1 MKNATLILILFFSV
15 FLYAQK
21 IENSSIIIGQK
32 LLKKQGTQLVLKKV
46 INDSRCPEGVN
57 CIWFG
62 EIEIMVSVYK
72 NQKWLND
79 STILLSPKKE
89 KENAAFFGKY
99 FQNKKVKMVGV
110 LPYPKDGVT
119 VNEKEYVIKI
129 DF

>member
-21 IENSSIIIGQK
+21 IKNSSIIIGQK
-32 LLKKQGTQLVLKKV
+32 PLKKQGTQLVLKKV

-72 NQKWLND
+72 NKKWIKD

-89 KENAAFFGKY
+89 KENVAFFGKY
-99 FQNKKVKMVGV
+99 FPNKKVKMVGV
-110 LPYPKDGVT
+110 LPYPKDGVK